1 MQFLS
6 KLVPR
11 EGKFY
16 ELFNRQASLIAESSR
31 EVEALIRDYADTQA
45 RATRVARI
53 HQLEHDGDR
62 VTHDTMTLL
71 HTIFVT
77 PFDRDDIH
85 RLISRLDDILDLMQD
100 TAESLVLYDVQA
112 LTGEALQLAA
122 LLQRC
127 CVRVQSAVA
136 LLNSMSNAPEIR
148 KLCAEIDTMESEAD
162 HVMRTAISKLFR
174 DEPEVRQL
182 IKLKAIYELL
192 ESATD
197 KCQDVANIIESVVI
211 ENS

>member
-1 MQFLS
+1 VQFLS

-11 EGKFY
+11 EGKFF
-16 ELFNRQASLIAESSR
+16 ELFNRQASLIVDSGR
-31 EVEALIRDYADTQA
+31 EIEALIRDYANVDG
-45 RATRVARI
+45 RAARVARI
-53 HQLEHDGDR
+53 HDLEHDGDR
-62 VTHDTMTLL
+62 VTHETMTLL

-85 RLISRLDDILDLMQD
+85 RLIGRLDDVLDLMQD

-112 LTGEALQLAA
+112 LTAEAAQLAS

-136 LLNSMSNAPEIR
+136 LLNSMNNGPETM

-162 HVMRTAISKLFR
+162 HVMRTAISSLFR
-174 DEPEVRQL
+174 DEADVRQL

>member
-1 MQFLS
+1 VQFLS

-11 EGKFY
+11 EGKFF
-16 ELFNRQASLIAESSR
+16 ELFNRQASLIVDCSR
-31 EVEALIRDYADTQA
+31 EIEALIKDYANVEG
-45 RATRVARI
+45 RAARVARI
-53 HQLEHDGDR
+53 HDLEHDGDR

-85 RLISRLDDILDLMQD
+85 RLIGRLDDVLDLMQD

-112 LTGEALQLAA
+112 LTAEASQLAS

-136 LLNSMSNAPEIR
+136 LLNSMANGPETM
-148 KLCAEIDTMESEAD
+148 KLCAEIDVMESEAD
-162 HVMRTAISKLFR
+162 HVMRTAISSLFR
-174 DEPEVRQL
+174 DEADVRQL